1 MTSLIDILSSG
12 IFPGRGSVI
21 WRDWYTHAAVNAT
34 SGGNTTLHAP
44 ISHINV
50 HIRDNSALLLHQ
62 EPGYTIYET
71 REGPYSLLVSLNA
84 AGTAFG
90 TAYVDDGISFPP
102 GPSRN
107 LTFQAAAGTLKI
119 ESTGAYGIAQ
129 KLETITVLGV
139 QKPTQVESQGSQIK
153 GWTYKGATEELVVSN
168 ASVDLNG
175 QFTLAWK

>member
-1 MTSLIDILSSG
+1 M
-12 IFPGRGSVI
+12 
-21 WRDWYTHAAVNAT
+21 NAT
-34 SGGNTTLHAP
+34 SGGNTTLDAP
-44 ISHINV
+44 ISYINV

-102 GPSRN
+102 GPSRS
-107 LTFQAAAGTLKI
+107 LTFQAAKGTLKI
-119 ESTGAYGIAQ
+119 ESKGKYTILQ

-139 QKPTQVESQGSQIK
+139 QKPSQVSLQGSPVK
-153 GWTYKGATEELVVSN
+153 GWTYKEATEELVVSN
-168 ASVDLNG
+168 TSVNLDG
-175 QFTLAWK
+175 QTTLAWK